1 MKQEPDEGYELLTL
15 QSRRMLFKASDEELR
30 FSHVCPKVGSFE

>member
-1 MKQEPDEGYELLTL
+1 MQQEPDEGYELLTL

-30 FSHVCPKVGSFE
+30 FSHVPEGGEL